1 MRVLFDLDKYG
12 EDQLRRAVAG
22 LGNADAITLAGS
34 GVTLQG
40 RPGMPRFAL
49 IMPPKARD
57 RPPMGR
63 NDMMG
68 VQPAVDAMLKAHRH
82 VLGGENEAES

>member
-1 MRVLFDLDKYG
+1 MPRVLFDLDKHG

-22 LGNADAITLAGS
+22 MGSEDAITLAGS

-40 RPGMPRFAL
+40 RQGLPRFAL

-57 RPPMGR
+57 RPQMSR
-63 NDMMG
+63 NDLMG
-68 VQPAVDAMLKAHRH
+68 VRPAVETLLKAHHH
-82 VLGGENEAES
+82 VLESENAT